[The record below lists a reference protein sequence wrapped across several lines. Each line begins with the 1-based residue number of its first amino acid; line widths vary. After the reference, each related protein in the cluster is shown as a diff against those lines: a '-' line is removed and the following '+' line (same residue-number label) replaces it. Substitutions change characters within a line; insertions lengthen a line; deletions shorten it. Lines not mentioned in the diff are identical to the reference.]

1 MPYPRPS
8 WPCRTCR
15 IIFNGDCDIWSVQF
29 IHTSFYSCYLLKEL
43 GTILKHSR
51 SACKKNTQLAKH
63 FPWKTSLAASFA
75 IAHRPLIE
83 STDSNLQPLLFS
95 TAYGLIA
102 ESGDKI
108 TIGAHV
114 IVRQEGVS
122 ENANTVCLML
132 TNYWVEGSSLTSGL
146 RHCSRDHLSCNS
158 DAKHPTCSD
167 NHPAIHSRIK
177 KA

>member
-1 MPYPRPS
+1 MPHLSDYLRRRLRHLVS
-8 WPCRTCR
+8 A
-15 IIFNGDCDIWSVQF
+15 IL
-29 IHTSFYSCYLLKEL
+29 HTSFYSCYLLKEL

-102 ESGDKI
+102 ESGDKV